1 MFRALVRL
9 VGIADGYGCSVS
21 AGELITSICWLLL
34 IVGSVGWLAFG
45 LVRVNRRRHHRRWF
59 RPAR

>member
-1 MFRALVRL
+1 M
-9 VGIADGYGCSVS
+9 ST
-21 AGELITSICWLLL
+21 GELITSICWLLL

-45 LVRVNRRRHHRRWF
+45 LVRVSRRRRHRRWF